1 MSPTHLAT
9 LVRARTCLAVLAD
22 DASSTDAA
30 SSYERVLIHLDRL
43 HHDESPALLAPS
55 RTTNRATLF
64 ITAHSA
70 VASLADHG
78 VDPLE
83 LELLLAALDDA
94 WALGGA

>member
-9 LVRARTCLAVLAD
+9 LARARSSLAVLAD
-22 DASSTDAA
+22 NASSTDAS

-43 HHDESPALLAPS
+43 HHDRSPALLAPS

-64 ITAHSA
+64 TTAHSA
-70 VASLADHG
+70 VASLEDHG

-94 WALGGA
+94 RTLDGA